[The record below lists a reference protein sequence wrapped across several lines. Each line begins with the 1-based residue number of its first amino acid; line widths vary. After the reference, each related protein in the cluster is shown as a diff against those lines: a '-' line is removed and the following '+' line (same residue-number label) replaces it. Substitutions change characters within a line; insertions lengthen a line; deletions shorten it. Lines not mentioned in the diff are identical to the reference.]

1 MSSIVNTPR
10 EITGLLETSSENI
23 IQKVV
28 DEILETVEIM
38 ERLLVNVESSLDA
51 PDVVEMVVEAPEAL
65 PEVVNVINT
74 SGNAAEPSIEN
85 PVEDVE
91 ILDVQSPE
99 SSTVVTI
106 QINPSPVVIN
116 VSVVVTGSSNDSS
129 EAVAENSS
137 DVSVSNSSNSV
148 DETSDENHLAEVGN
162 NALREMTN
170 LFNVSGASSQKPNGE
185 GPPAKKQK
193 IDMPLQTST
202 SEDSDSDNSSQITMV
217 APPLSEA
224 LLRITDNAMPPSML
238 KHRDDGVYNHCVDI
252 GKKIQEEHSKEQIDM
267 LIQNPRLRT
276 ALYRRYYEN
285 GWLHEPSKSRM
296 EQLPIFAALMAPL
309 TKSAYM
315 EGLQRDKMCTGN
327 DIHVKIF
334 EASRIKDAE
343 VAELVRQY
351 TSGQKTAKM
360 FGMDIWAILN
370 NYENVMGVKKVATLG
385 DVPDGAYLVCYGEL
399 PDFAIIRSK
408 NITCIIVKPSEQ
420 SIRLIS
426 QLDHFVNGV
435 IAEAACGKPDQNL
448 SYFCFGPK
456 TLEYP
461 EEISAQ
467 KLSSAFSHTTG
478 DKRHIKDIYAVDG
491 YI

>member
-10 EITGLLETSSENI
+10 EKTGLLETSHENI

-28 DEILETVEIM
+28 GEILETVEIM
-38 ERLLVNVESSLDA
+38 ERLLSDVESSLDA
-51 PDVVEMVVEAPEAL
+51 PDVVEMVVEAPEAS
-65 PEVVNVINT
+65 PNVVNVINASET
-74 SGNAAEPSIEN
+74 VAEPPIEN
-85 PVEDVE
+85 PAEDIE

-106 QINPSPVVIN
+106 HFNHSPEVIN
-116 VSVVVTGSSNDSS
+116 VSVVVTGSSDDSS
-129 EAVAENSS
+129 EVVAENSS
-137 DVSVSNSSNSV
+137 DVSNSSNPV
-148 DETSDENHLAEVGN
+148 DETSDENHQAEVGN

-170 LFNVSGASSQKPNGE
+170 LFNVSGASSKKLDS

-202 SEDSDSDNSSQITMV
+202 SEDSDSDDSTQNAMAPTSST
-217 APPLSEA
+217 LSEA
-224 LLRITDNAMPPSML
+224 LLRITDSAMPPSML
-238 KHRDDGVYNHCVDI
+238 KHRDDGVYKHCLVI
-252 GKKIQEEHSKEQIDM
+252 GKKIQEEHSEEQIEM
-267 LIQNPRLRT
+267 LIQNPRQRT

-296 EQLPIFAALMAPL
+296 EQLPIYAALMASL
-309 TKSAYM
+309 TKSAFM
-315 EGLQRDKMCTGN
+315 DGLQRDKMCTGN

-399 PDFAIIRSK
+399 PDFPSIQSK
-408 NITCIIVKPSEQ
+408 HLTCLIVNPSNQ
-420 SIRLIS
+420 SIRLICH
-426 QLDHFVNGV
+426 LDHFVNGV
-435 IAEAACGKPDQNL
+435 IAGAACGRSQANFP
-448 SYFCFGPK
+448 CMWFGPTVKQPSGDMK
-456 TLEYP
+456 TA
-461 EEISAQ
+461 I
-467 KLSSAFSHTTG
+467 KLSAAFSAVTDG
-478 DKRHIKDIYAVDG
+478 KRDVKDIYGVDG